1 MSKLSI
7 VVPCYNEEE
16 SIPLFYPAV
25 EKVVR
30 QMNELKIEYWFVNDG
45 SADKSLEEMRKLHQ
59 QTPSASTMFLFHV
72 TLTKKLVFMPDY
84 RLRLGTM

>member
-30 QMNELKIEYWFVNDG
+30 QMNELKIEY
-45 SADKSLEEMRKLHQ
+45 
-59 QTPSASTMFLFHV
+59 
-72 TLTKKLVFMPDY
+72 
-84 RLRLGTM
+84 